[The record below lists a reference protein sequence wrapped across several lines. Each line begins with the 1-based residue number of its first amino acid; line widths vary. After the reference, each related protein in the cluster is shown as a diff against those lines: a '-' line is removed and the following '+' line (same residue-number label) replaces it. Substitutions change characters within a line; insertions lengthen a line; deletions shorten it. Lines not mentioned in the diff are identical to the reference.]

1 MKRSLAL
8 AGAAMLVGVLAGC
21 GDGDS
26 STESYCA
33 AVEDAKAEF
42 DSLEEGDFA
51 KIDSALDR
59 MQTLGEQA
67 PEEVKDEWETFNGT
81 IDELRTGLDEAG
93 VSLED
98 LGALREG
105 EMPEGVDQQKLMELA
120 TKMQD
125 LSSDEMRE
133 AADRIEQHAK
143 EECDVDLGN

>member
-8 AGAAMLVGVLAGC
+8 AGAAMLVGILGGC
-21 GDGDS
+21 GDGES
-26 STESYCA
+26 ATESYCA

-42 DSLEEGDFA
+42 DSIEAGDFA
-51 KIDSALDR
+51 KIDNALDR

-67 PEEVKDEWETFNGT
+67 PEEVKDEWETFNST

-98 LGALREG
+98 LGALSEG

-120 TKMQD
+120 TRMRN
-125 LSSDEMRE
+125 LSSGEMRE
-133 AADRIEQHAK
+133 AADGIEQHAK
-143 EECDVDLGN
+143 EECDVDLGS